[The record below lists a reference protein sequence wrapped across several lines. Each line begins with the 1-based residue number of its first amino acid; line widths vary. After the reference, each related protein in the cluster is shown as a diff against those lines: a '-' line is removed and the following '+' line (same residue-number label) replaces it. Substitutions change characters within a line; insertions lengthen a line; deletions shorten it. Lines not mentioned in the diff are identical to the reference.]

1 LVAGGF
7 VTETVRNYKELR
19 VWQGAMELVESV
31 YRMPAAFPG
40 EENYALK
47 SQNRRA
53 VVSIPSNIAEGQ
65 SRASAKEFL
74 NRLSIA
80 QASSAEVE
88 TQIEIS
94 VRLKYLS
101 AERVTTT
108 VQAIR
113 KLGKQIHAL
122 RAALGTRK

>member
-1 LVAGGF
+1 
-7 VTETVRNYKELR
+7 
-19 VWQGAMELVESV
+19 MELVESV
-31 YRMPAAFPG
+31 YRMSAAFTG

-47 SQNRRA
+47 SQIRRA

-108 VQAIR
+108 VPAIR